1 MSFIK
6 SIQSKI
12 ENALKPASLEIVNE
26 SHLHAGHQEKFDGSG
41 ETHLRIRVVSDAF
54 TGKSRVDR
62 HRMINEFRK
71 MAEELDNQIHL
82 EEEKSGITDINH
94 FAYPTFAKAA
104 RQRRDNLEVSIREL
118 EDKREAA
125 EQALSDAEEE
135 LKKAQRLENR
145 DSSGA
150 AEGAVDEQVE
160 RRAIIG

>member
-62 HRMINEFRK
+62 HRMINE
-71 MAEELDNQIHL
+71 LV
-82 EEEKSGITDINH
+82 TDEMQQGLHAVAID
-94 FAYPTFAKAA
+94 AKAPA
-104 RQRRDNLEVSIREL
+104 
-118 EDKREAA
+118 EA
-125 EQALSDAEEE
+125 
-135 LKKAQRLENR
+135 
-145 DSSGA
+145 
-150 AEGAVDEQVE
+150 
-160 RRAIIG
+160 